1 MSIQV
6 FPDRQ
11 TLIDGTAE
19 YLTRIAADAIAKRGR
34 FTIALSGGS
43 TPRPVCSRLA
53 TEPFLHQI
61 DWSRVHVFFG
71 DERCVPP
78 DDPRSNFRMAQDAL
92 FEHVPLIPSNVHRI
106 HGEDPPEKAA
116 AAYAS
121 ALERTLGGKSGQGAP
136 ADPIDLVLL
145 GMGDNGHTAS
155 LFPGMP
161 DLLKDP
167 QWVAAKYVDEVG
179 MWRVTLTPIAINPAR
194 HIAFLVSGADKAE
207 MVARIVEGPYK
218 PVELPSQ
225 INKPTNGELR
235 WLLDAPAAAQLKTT
249 A

>member
-1 MSIQV
+1 MSMQV

-11 TLIDGTAE
+11 SLIDGAAE
-19 YLTRIAADAIAKRGR
+19 YITRIATDAISKRRR

-43 TPRPVCSRLA
+43 TPRPVYSRLA

-78 DDPRSNFRMAQDAL
+78 DNPQSNFKMAQDAL
-92 FEHVPLIPSNVHRI
+92 FEHVPLIPSNIHRI

-116 AAYAS
+116 AAYIAV
-121 ALERTLGGKSGQGAP
+121 LEKTLGGKSGSGAP
-136 ADPIDLVLL
+136 NDPIDLVLL

-161 DLLKDP
+161 ELLKDP
-167 QWVAAKYVDEVG
+167 QWVAAKYVAEVSV
-179 MWRVTLTPIAINPAR
+179 WRVTLTPVVLNSAR
-194 HIAFLVSGADKAE
+194 NVAFLVSGADKAE
-207 MVARIVEGPYK
+207 MVTKILEGPYV
-218 PVELPSQ
+218 PEELPSQ
-225 INKPTNGELR
+225 IIKPTNGDLR
-235 WLLDAPAAAQLKTT
+235 WLLDSPAAMHLTT
-249 A
+249 TV